1 MNAGELGRVIATVSA
16 PLLVIAQAG
25 QINTGAFDPL
35 NTIADLTH
43 ARQGWL
49 HVDGALGLWARA
61 CPSRAHLAEGAERA
75 DSWTTDGHKWL
86 QSPYD
91 CGYAIV
97 RDARAHRRAM
107 TVQAGYLPVT
117 TKQIRDPKEWVPE
130 LSRRARGFATWAL
143 LCAFGKD
150 GISAMVER
158 HCQLAERMSSALAR
172 EPGICVL
179 NKVELN
185 QFLVRFGSA
194 EVSEQSDQATR
205 DVIARLETEGTF
217 FFSGAEWRGMCVMRV
232 SVISWATTR
241 LDVDQATNVIVKA
254 WGWVKGKPRH
264 PAT

>member
-1 MNAGELGRVIATVSA
+1 MDANELRRVIAKVNV
-16 PLLVIAQAG
+16 PFLVVAQAG

-35 NTIADLTH
+35 QSIAESTH
-43 ARQGWL
+43 ERQGWL

-61 CPSRAHLAEGAERA
+61 CPSRAHLAQGVDQA

-86 QSPYD
+86 QIPYD

-97 RDARAHRRAM
+97 RDTRAHHRAM
-107 TVQAGYLPVT
+107 TVQASYLPVT
-117 TKQIRDPKEWVPE
+117 GKQVRDPKEWVPE

-158 HCQLAERMSSALAR
+158 HCQLAERMSSGLAR
-172 EPGICVL
+172 EPGIYVL

-232 SVISWATTR
+232 SVISWATTQ
-241 LDVDQATNVIVKA
+241 LDVDQAINVIVGA
-254 WGWVKGKPRH
+254 WRRVTGKPKN